1 METLLKSLNTEQKKA
16 VETTKGPVM
25 IIAGA
30 GSGKTRVITFRIAY
44 IINKENCAPNQILA
58 LTFTNKAANE
68 MRSRVEEI
76 LGTGSTRGLWIG
88 TFHSNFARL
97 LRQHADRLGFTSDYT
112 IYDADDS
119 KNLIKQIIT
128 ELGIATDVLAPNAV
142 QGKISM
148 AKNRLVTPEQMS
160 QNASDFISE
169 KTAEVFY
176 KYNERL
182 QKNNALDFDDLL
194 IKPIKLFNEHPEI
207 LAHYQERFQYIMIDE
222 YQDTNRAQY
231 IVAKMLA
238 GQHRN
243 ICVVGDDAQSIYSW
257 RGADIANI
265 LGFQNDYKE
274 ATICRLEEN
283 YRCTKTILKVANTVI
298 SNNKEQL
305 EKTLYTS
312 NETGEPVT
320 LFEATDERREA
331 EKVAMA
337 IRERKLSSGNQ
348 NSDFAIFYRTNA
360 QSRALED
367 ALRFNGIAYRVFGG
381 VSFYKRKEIKDIV
394 AYLRFILN
402 SRDEESLLRIINFPA
417 RGVGETSLK
426 RLKDIAIEE
435 GFSLYEAICRATHYD
450 LQNRLISALNDFR
463 MLIEDLREIAQQHTA
478 YEVVA
483 ELLRKTRLLEI
494 LKNENT
500 AEANARYDNLQEFL
514 NFARQFCDK
523 SAEDPS
529 LNAFLQSASLAT
541 DQDNADANG
550 NQVTLMTIHA
560 AKGLEFPVVFV
571 TGLEERLFPLNPDE
585 PRELEEE
592 RRLFYVA
599 LTRAEKKLYVSFAKS
614 RYKFGQSFPAKR
626 SRFIEELDGGS
637 VVTEG
642 GKLLDEIRL
651 QDAEKSRY
659 HYDDSEYT
667 SRSNFSDRAQSR
679 RVAPAASRQTSLTS
693 SSAKKSAIAVGMK
706 VQHKIFG
713 TGKVMAVQG
722 SGDDTKIKVF
732 FRGAGEKTLVLKY
745 ANLTV
750 VE

>member
-1 METLLKSLNTEQKKA
+1 
-16 VETTKGPVM
+16 M

-44 IINKENCAPNQILA
+44 IINQENCSPHQILA

-68 MRSRVEEI
+68 MRSRVDEI
-76 LGTGSTRGLWIG
+76 LGAGSTHGLWIG

-97 LRQHADRLGFTSDYT
+97 LRSHATLLGYTSDYT

-119 KNLIKQIIT
+119 KTLIKQIIA
-128 ELGIATDVLAPNAV
+128 ELGIGTDVLAPNAV
-142 QGKISM
+142 QGRISM
-148 AKNRLVTPEQMS
+148 AKNQLVTPEQLS
-160 QNASDFISE
+160 QSANDFISE
-169 KTAEVFY
+169 KTAEIYY

-207 LAHYQERFQYIMIDE
+207 LEQYQERFQYIMIDE

-231 IVAKMLA
+231 IVSKMLA
-238 GQHRN
+238 GKHRN

-257 RGADIANI
+257 RGADISNI
-265 LGFQNDYKE
+265 LGFQNDYQE

-283 YRCTKTILKVANTVI
+283 YRCTKTILKVANSVI

-312 NETGEPVT
+312 NENGEPVT
-320 LFEATDERREA
+320 LFEASDERREA
-331 EKVAMA
+331 EKIAMA
-337 IRERKLSSGNQ
+337 IRERKLSNANQ

-367 ALRFNGIAYRVFGG
+367 ALRFNGISYRVFGG
-381 VSFYKRKEIKDIV
+381 VSFYKRKEIKDTV

-402 SRDEESLLRIINFPA
+402 ERDEESLLRIINFPA
-417 RGVGETSLK
+417 RGIGDTSLK
-426 RLKDIAIEE
+426 RLKAIAKEE
-435 GFSLYEAICRATHYD
+435 NGSLYDAICRAAHYG
-450 LQNRLISALNDFR
+450 LQNRLISSLNDFR
-463 MLIEDLREIAQQHTA
+463 MLIEDLRDLALQHTA
-478 YEVVA
+478 YDVVA
-483 ELLRKTRLLEI
+483 DLLRKTRLLEI

-523 SAEDPS
+523 NVDDPS

-541 DQDNADANG
+541 DQDNAEAGG
-550 NQVTLMTIHA
+550 NQVTLMTVHA

-599 LTRAEKKLYVSFAKS
+599 LTRAEKKLYVSSAKS
-614 RYKFGQSFPAKR
+614 RYKFGQSLPAKR
-626 SRFIEELDGGS
+626 SRFIEELDGS
-637 VVTEG
+637 AVVTEG
-642 GKLLDEIRL
+642 GKLLDDVRL
-651 QDAEKSRY
+651 QEAERNRY
-659 HYDDSEYT
+659 QYDDSEYT
-667 SRSNFSDRAQSR
+667 SRQQFSQRPQR
-679 RVAPAASRQTSLTS
+679 RTGSSAPRQTSAS
-693 SSAKKSAIAVGMK
+693 GSAASKNQIAIGMK

-722 SGDDTKIKVF
+722 SGENTKIKVF
-732 FRGAGEKTLVLKY
+732 FRNAGEKTLVLKY

-750 VE
+750 VQ